1 MKHNHG
7 WRSAFTLIE
16 MLTVTAIIAMLAT
29 ALVSGLKSA
38 QRQAHTA
45 LCQARMKNL
54 HQACMNYLSDT
65 GYYPYAG
72 SYEWLDR
79 SYQTYQERKGWVTWI
94 RKDGKDTNPWAEN
107 NKVAHA
113 KEYLYVG
120 WDGENALRSGKEGSI
135 FKYASRDTSAYFCKE
150 FNEGK
155 GDVRR
160 SYAMND
166 WFGSRRNKLWRPR
179 QLRNFQND
187 GIEPSRMGYIIELQ
201 STETGVTQGDYD
213 NSKPIAYDS
222 VWEPDPNMKKERYG
236 IWHRKSGDLHGH
248 VIFVDGHIESL
259 TATTNPQ
266 GDDYQTQNT
275 KIRTGKH

>member
-1 MKHNHG
+1 MKHHHG

-54 HQACMNYLSDT
+54 HQACMNHLSDT

-72 SYEWLDR
+72 SYEWYY
-79 SYQTYQERKGWVTWI
+79 SVNQTYHEHRGWVAWI
-94 RKDGKDTNPWAEN
+94 RADGKDTDPWAED
-107 NKVAHA
+107 NKKSHA
-113 KEYLYVG
+113 EDYLHVG
-120 WDGENALRSGKEGSI
+120 WGGASALQAIQKGSI
-135 FKYASRDTSAYFCKE
+135 FKYASRDTSVYFCKE